1 MSVFM
6 AERLDYMTFKDPFHL
21 KGFCDS
27 LVHVRFLARDG
38 SRQCYFREMLNQ
50 KWTANEGHGKPF
62 WRAPMDKT

>member
-38 SRQCYFREMLNQ
+38 SKDSVTSGRC
-50 KWTANEGHGKPF
+50 
-62 WRAPMDKT
+62 